1 MDGRDHGADN
11 PGSFDVWHVQ
21 GAFIGATRSCRRQ
34 AHAWNKESF
43 MRRLLPLKIAL
54 VSLAVA
60 ACVTINVYFPAAAA
74 DKAADQFI
82 NDVTKGATGGGT
94 NPPPQSYLVP
104 TKSAEQNLFVAA
116 VGNVLDTL
124 VPAAQAQ
131 NAEAALNV
139 SSPAVTR
146 IKQSMAARFGDLEK
160 FFASGAVGLTKDGM
174 IDVRDINAVALPDR
188 ATVKRLVA
196 EDNSD
201 RGQLYAEIAKASNH
215 PEWEADIRKSFA
227 NRWVATGAKPGWYYQ
242 GADGS
247 WKQK

>member
-1 MDGRDHGADN
+1 
-11 PGSFDVWHVQ
+11 
-21 GAFIGATRSCRRQ
+21 
-34 AHAWNKESF
+34 
-43 MRRLLPLKIAL
+43 MRRLMTLKIAL
-54 VSLAVA
+54 VSLAIA

-82 NDVTKGATGGGT
+82 NDVTKGASGGGST
-94 NPPPQSYLVP
+94 PPPQSYLVP
-104 TKSAEQNLFVAA
+104 AQQRDVFVVAI
-116 VGNVLDTL
+116 GNVLNAL
-124 VPAAQAQ
+124 VPAANAQ
-131 NAEAALNV
+131 DADAALNV

-146 IKQSMAARFGDLEK
+146 IKQSMAARFGELEK

-196 EDNSD
+196 EDNAD

-227 NRWVATGAKPGWYYQ
+227 RRWVATGAKGGWYYQ
-242 GADGS
+242 GEDGS

>member
-1 MDGRDHGADN
+1 
-11 PGSFDVWHVQ
+11 
-21 GAFIGATRSCRRQ
+21 
-34 AHAWNKESF
+34 
-43 MRRLLPLKIAL
+43 MRRVLPLKVAL
-54 VSLAVA
+54 VSLLIA

-82 NDVTKGATGGGT
+82 NDVTKGASGGGT
-94 NPPPQSYLVP
+94 NPPAQSYFVRPVERNEL
-104 TKSAEQNLFVAA
+104 VAA
-116 VGNVLDTL
+116 LGTVLDAL
-124 VPAAQAQ
+124 VPAANAQ
-131 NAEAALNV
+131 DAEAALNV

-196 EDNSD
+196 EDNAD
-201 RGQLYAEIAKASNH
+201 RTQLYAEIAKASNH
-215 PEWEADIRKSFA
+215 PEWEKDVQAAFA
-227 NRWVATGAKPGWYYQ
+227 RRWVATGAKPGWYYQ
-242 GADGS
+242 DAGGA